1 MSDQRDKNF
10 VRHSVDTGLSSLEGN
25 PFLAQRIMN
34 RERTEKPIMKRKI
47 SIAAIL
53 TIILML
59 ACAATAIGAATNEA
73 FNAWLYK
80 RWPEAALRLMPV
92 NLVSEDKG
100 FRLEVNSF
108 SAEGDEVLISYT
120 VEDLEGNRL
129 QNSSIFPQ
137 VFLGDNEI
145 ETRTGAEEYDAQACR
160 LYSAEYVKYTGQIAK
175 PENGVLSLSW
185 QLFNHFEN
193 HDRDLFAYLKE
204 HGEKLGTTNALPS
217 DLKVTQPGLSPDETS
232 FADSGLPD
240 TLRIIDSS
248 ESLEIAL
255 LDDLFLS
262 GVKMIDGQL
271 HIQFHCHNPHM
282 EHNNGVMYRPCE
294 VRTDL
299 QDENG
304 DDLPYVTEE
313 THDEM
318 RVLSW
323 GLTGSYDVPE
333 WEEIILPVDAA
344 KLEKA
349 GTLPILIRKNLEYVN
364 ANFTVNLPLRLIG
377 NR

>member
-34 RERTEKPIMKRKI
+34 MERTEQPIMKRKI
-47 SIAAIL
+47 SIAFIL
-53 TIILML
+53 AMILML

-80 RWPEAALRLMPV
+80 RWPEAALKLMPV

-100 FRLEVNSF
+100 FRLEVNSA

-120 VEDLEGNRL
+120 VEDMEGDRL

-145 ETRTGAEEYDAQACR
+145 ETRTGAGEYDEQARR
-160 LYSAEYVKYTGQIAK
+160 LYSAEYVKYTGQITE
-175 PENGVLSLSW
+175 PGNGVLTLSW
-185 QLFNHFEN
+185 QLFNHSED
-193 HDRDLFAYLKE
+193 HDFDLFTYLKKY
-204 HGEKLGTTNALPS
+204 GEQLGTTNVMPA
-217 DLKVTQPGLSPDETS
+217 DLIVTQPYLSPDEKS

-240 TLRIIDSS
+240 TLQIIDSS
-248 ESLEIAL
+248 DSLEIAL
-255 LDDLFLS
+255 LDDVFLS

-271 HIQFHCHNPHM
+271 HIQFHYHYPHM
-282 EHNNGVMYRPCE
+282 EHGSGVLYRPCRI
-294 VRTDL
+294 RTDL
-299 QDENG
+299 QYENG
-304 DDLPYVTEE
+304 DHLPYVTEE
-313 THDEM
+313 THDETH
-318 RVLSW
+318 VLSW

-333 WEEIILPVDAA
+333 WEEYIIPVDAA
-344 KLEKA
+344 KLESD
-349 GTLPILIRKNLEYVN
+349 GTLPILIQKNLEYVS
-364 ANFTVNLPLRLIG
+364 ANFLVNIPLRLIG